1 MLPEKDSMK
10 LRSRLQERGGWQY
23 VLPRNGIKGLI
34 TYGHGEYLH
43 NCMREPYAHM
53 ETHDPPTTSSD
64 ARIRIL
70 DESEHAFPESG
81 GSSVAAGFVS
91 EEGQLSSKTAVDA
104 ADKAESKSK
113 LFSMLK
119 AKIDCRLVPD
129 GIDSSSQTHITSTDL
144 YNVDLIRSLC
154 QIDLVVNPHKPAQ

>member
-10 LRSRLQERGGWQY
+10 LRSRLQECGGWQY

-34 TYGHGEYLH
+34 TYGHGDYLH

-104 ADKAESKSK
+104 ADKTESKSK
-113 LFSMLK
+113 LFSMAEPRLIADWRPTASILHRELTILRQTFTTLTWYVAC
-119 AKIDCRLVPD
+119 AK
-129 GIDSSSQTHITSTDL
+129 
-144 YNVDLIRSLC
+144 LIKS
-154 QIDLVVNPHKPAQ
+154 